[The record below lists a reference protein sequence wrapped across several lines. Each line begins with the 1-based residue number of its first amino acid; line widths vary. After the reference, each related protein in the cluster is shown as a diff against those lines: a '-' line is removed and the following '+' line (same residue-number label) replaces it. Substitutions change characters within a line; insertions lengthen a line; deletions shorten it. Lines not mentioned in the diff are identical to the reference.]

1 MTSRNSGSGATAA
14 RKATGAVKPKLR
26 SEGEETLAL
35 HIRAEKLPE
44 PQREFVF
51 APPRKWRLDFAWP
64 EQKLA
69 VEVEGGIFSGGRHG
83 RGAGLLADMEKYNAA
98 ALQGWR
104 VLRFFTDQVRDG
116 SAIAVLRGV
125 FA

>member
-1 MTSRNSGSGATAA
+1 VATAE
-14 RKATGAVKPKLR
+14 RRATGAAKPR

-44 PQREFVF
+44 PVREHVF

-69 VEVEGGIFSGGRHG
+69 VEVEGGIFTAGRHS
-83 RGAGLLADMEKYNAA
+83 RGAGLLADMAKYNAA
-98 ALQGWR
+98 ALAGWR

-116 SAIAVLRGV
+116 TAIATIKGALKC
-125 FA
+125 

>member
-14 RKATGAVKPKLR
+14 RRKTGAPKLR

-116 SAIAVLRGV
+116 TAIATVKGAL
-125 FA
+125 A